1 MLSKIVTKSLAFGTK
16 TIQGKL
22 LRVILPIVGILLFVM
37 MIVSY
42 RLTVNTQNNT
52 SKRYVVEIAKR
63 SSVEVSSK
71 LDALRIELES
81 IADRLELKSMVWA
94 DMQDF
99 LARQFIRD
107 SSMYSMLFVVMPD
120 GEYYVAGKGLIEG
133 KNLSERVYV
142 RSIFD
147 DKAPFAMT
155 SPDVSKSTGE
165 MKYTLSVPILN
176 DGNVV
181 GCLAA
186 NISLSTLSNI
196 VREHRIGEFGQ
207 SFITDENATV
217 IAHNDANLIMN
228 FCFNSKETKEQYKG
242 IVPFAYAMTKN
253 VEHSGFVRNPQSG
266 KEFMV
271 CMPIKGT
278 KWTMAATVPMK
289 DLHSGAILLFLAM
302 TVFFVIILS
311 LVFLV
316 VHYGIKNVVDKPL
329 NWLSAAIRQV
339 SDGDLTA
346 QFNYSSRDEIGQ
358 MSNDLRNMCAKLLSI
373 VKSIK
378 DDANELNV
386 ASNQVNVSSQQLS
399 QGANEQASSIEQLS
413 ATMEEMVSNIE
424 QNTLNAN
431 QTSTVSEEAYRSFVE
446 VSENSDKVLS
456 INREI
461 AQKIMVIND
470 IASKTNILA
479 LNAAVEAA
487 RAGEYGRGF
496 AVVATEVRKLAEHS
510 KAAADEIIELSQQGL
525 NMSQVVGKVM
535 SETLPKVEN
544 TKSLVGEIAAA
555 SMEQSSGTMQIND
568 AIQQLDSVI
577 RVNASASDGLA
588 SSADLL
594 AQQAQNL
601 LNAIG
606 AFKVE

>member
-1 MLSKIVTKSLAFGTK
+1 MFTDFVSKSIAYGSS

-22 LRVILPIVGILLFVM
+22 LRVILPIIGILLFVM
-37 MIVSY
+37 MLVSY
-42 RLTVNTQNNT
+42 RLTVNTQNKT
-52 SKRYVVEIAKR
+52 SKRYITEIAKR
-63 SSVEVSSK
+63 SSVEVSSR
-71 LDALRIELES
+71 LDALRVELAS
-81 IADRLELKSMVWA
+81 IADRPEVKSMVWT

-99 LARQFIRD
+99 LARQFVRD
-107 SSMYSMLFVVMPD
+107 SSMYSLLFVVMPD
-120 GEYYVAGKGLIEG
+120 GEYYVAGKGRVEG
-133 KNLSERVYV
+133 KNLGERVYV
-142 RSIFD
+142 RAIFD
-147 DKAPFAMT
+147 EKAPFAMT

-165 MKYTLSVPILN
+165 MKYTLAVPVLN
-176 DGNVV
+176 NGNVV
-181 GCLAA
+181 GCMAA

-196 VREHRIGEFGQ
+196 VKEHKIGENGQ
-207 SFITDENATV
+207 SFITDENATI
-217 IAHNDANLIMN
+217 IAHNDASLVMN
-228 FCFNSKETKEQYKG
+228 FSFNSKEAKELYG
-242 IVPFAYAMTKN
+242 EIAPFAYAMTKN
-253 VEHSGFVRNPQSG
+253 SEYSGIANNTRTG
-266 KEFMV
+266 KEFIV

-278 KWTMAATVPMK
+278 KWTMAATVPFN
-289 DLHSGAILLFLAM
+289 DLHSGAILLFVTM
-302 TVFFVIILS
+302 VVFFVIILS

-316 VHYGIKNVVDKPL
+316 VHLGIKKVVDKPL
-329 NWLSAAIRQV
+329 NWLSSAIRQV

-358 MSNDLRNMCAKLLSI
+358 MSSDLRNMCAKLLAI

-378 DDANELNV
+378 DDANELTL
-386 ASNQVNVSSQQLS
+386 ASNQVNISSQQLS

-424 QNTLNAN
+424 QNTQNAN
-431 QTSTVSEEAYRSFVE
+431 QTSVVSEEAYNSFIE

-456 INREI
+456 INKNI
-461 AQKIMVIND
+461 AQKIMIIND

-487 RAGEYGRGF
+487 RAGDYGRGF

-510 KAAADEIIELSQQGL
+510 KAAADEIIELSLQGL
-525 NMSQVVGKVM
+525 NMSEKVGKVM

-555 SMEQSSGTMQIND
+555 SAEQTSGTMQIND

-588 SSADLL
+588 SSADML

-601 LNAIG
+601 LNAID
-606 AFKVE
+606 AFKV

>member
-1 MLSKIVTKSLAFGTK
+1 MFTDFVSKSIAYGSS

-22 LRVILPIVGILLFVM
+22 LRVILPIIGILLFIM
-37 MIVSY
+37 MLVSY
-42 RLTVNTQNNT
+42 RLTVNTQNKT
-52 SKRYVVEIAKR
+52 SKRYITEIAKR

-81 IADRLELKSMVWA
+81 IADRPEVKSMVWT

-99 LARQFIRD
+99 LARQFVRD
-107 SSMYSMLFVVMPD
+107 SSMYSLLFVVMPD
-120 GEYYVAGKGLIEG
+120 GKYYVAGRGLVEG

-147 DKAPFAMT
+147 EKASFAMT

-165 MKYTLSVPILN
+165 MKYTLAVPVLKNGDVI
-176 DGNVV
+176 

-196 VREHRIGEFGQ
+196 VKEHKIGENGQ
-207 SFITDENATV
+207 SFITDENANV
-217 IAHNDANLIMN
+217 IAHNDASLVMN
-228 FCFNSKETKEQYKG
+228 FSFNSKEANELYGG
-242 IVPFAYAMTKN
+242 IAPFAYAMTKSF
-253 VEHSGFVRNPQSG
+253 EYSGVTKNTRTG
-266 KEFMV
+266 KEFIV

-278 KWTMAATVPMK
+278 KWTMAATVPFN
-289 DLHSGAILLFLAM
+289 DLHSGAILLFIAM
-302 TVFFVIILS
+302 VVFFVIILS

-316 VHYGIKNVVDKPL
+316 VHFGIKNVVDKPL
-329 NWLSAAIRQV
+329 NWLSSAIRQV

-358 MSNDLRNMCAKLLSI
+358 MSSDLRNMCAKLLAI

-378 DDANELNV
+378 DDANELTM
-386 ASNQVNVSSQQLS
+386 ASNQVNISSQQLS

-424 QNTLNAN
+424 QNTQNAN
-431 QTSTVSEEAYRSFVE
+431 QTSQVSEEAYNSFIE
-446 VSENSDKVLS
+446 VSENSGKVLS
-456 INREI
+456 INKKI

-487 RAGEYGRGF
+487 RAGDYGRGF

-510 KAAADEIIELSQQGL
+510 KAAADEIIELSLQGL
-525 NMSQVVGKVM
+525 NMSETVGKVM
-535 SETLPKVEN
+535 SVTLPKVEN

-555 SMEQSSGTMQIND
+555 SAEQTSGTMQIND

-601 LNAIG
+601 LNAID
-606 AFKVE
+606 AFKV

>member
-1 MLSKIVTKSLAFGTK
+1 MLTDFISKSMAMGAK

-22 LRVILPIVGILLFVM
+22 LRMILPIVGILLFVM

-42 RLTVNTQNNT
+42 KLTVNTQNNT
-52 SKRYVVEIAKR
+52 SKRYITEITKR

-81 IADRLELKSMVWA
+81 IADRPELKTMVWN
-94 DMQDF
+94 DMKDF
-99 LARQFIRD
+99 LARQFLRD
-107 SSMYSMLFVVMPD
+107 TSMYSMLFVVMPE

-133 KNLSERVYV
+133 INLSERKYV

-147 DKAPFAMT
+147 DKEPFAMT

-165 MKYTLSVPILN
+165 MKYTLAVPVLDN
-176 DGNVV
+176 GNVI

-186 NISLSTLSNI
+186 NISLTTLSNI
-196 VREHRIGEFGQ
+196 VKGHKIGENGR
-207 SFITDENATV
+207 SLITDENATV
-217 IAHNDANLIMN
+217 IAHNDASLIMN
-228 FCFNSKETKEQYKG
+228 FCFNSKENRELCKG
-242 IVPFAYAMTKN
+242 IAPFAYAMTKGT
-253 VEHSGFVRNPQSG
+253 EYSGIVKNPETG

-271 CMPIKGT
+271 CTPIKGT
-278 KWTMAATVPMK
+278 KWTMASTVPMK

-302 TVFFVIILS
+302 IVFFVIILS

-329 NWLSAAIRQV
+329 NWLSSAIRQV

-346 QFNYSSRDEIGQ
+346 QFNYTSKDEIGQ
-358 MSNDLRNMCAKLLSI
+358 MSSDLRNMCAKLLGI

-378 DDANELNV
+378 EDANELTE
-386 ASNQVNVSSQQLS
+386 ASSQVNISSQQLS

-424 QNTLNAN
+424 QNTQNAN
-431 QTSTVSEEAYRSFVE
+431 QTSVVSAEAYKSFVE
-446 VSENSDKVLS
+446 VSDNSNKVLA
-456 INREI
+456 INKEI

-525 NMSQVVGKVM
+525 NMSEIVGKVM
-535 SETLPKVEN
+535 STTLPKVEN

-555 SMEQSSGTMQIND
+555 SAEQTSGTMQIND

-594 AQQAQNL
+594 AQQAQSL
-601 LNAIG
+601 LNTIG